1 MFGTYR
7 TVLALAVVLHHL
19 IAIPVVGHY
28 AVHGFFILSGYLM
41 TYIMNRTYGYSL
53 TGIRSFALNRFL
65 RLYPAY
71 WAILAASLIA
81 ILWFGEEN
89 SIQYR
94 AFIFIPNSIAEW
106 SQNISLI
113 FYDLFPDKVSP
124 RISPPTWALTI
135 EIAFYLLI
143 AVGISKSKRLTLA
156 WFIVSAVYMLCTHI
170 FHLDY
175 RYRYSIVFSGTLPF
189 SIGALAY
196 HFYDSIKKHVPYQ
209 HATKLIPALFVA
221 FILNSAVAALSEQA
235 GFGKGVFLCF
245 YLNYLIN
252 ASIIILLIDGRMP
265 WVSKSLDKAIGD
277 YSYPL
282 YLMHWQVGFVASMVL
297 WGSPINGFN
306 TEGIVALALAL
317 PICFI
322 ACWLVIHC
330 VDEPIERL
338 RKRIKTAAKA
348 PDVNA
353 ALVPPL

>member
-19 IAIPVVGHY
+19 IAVPVVGHY

-41 TYIMNRTYGYSL
+41 TYIMNRTYGYSFK
-53 TGIRSFALNRFL
+53 GIRAFALNRFL

-71 WAILAASLIA
+71 WAILVASVIV
-81 ILWFGEEN
+81 ILWFGETN
-89 SIQYR
+89 SVRYR
-94 AFIFIPNSIAEW
+94 EFIFIPSSFSEW
-106 SQNISLI
+106 SQNVSLI
-113 FYDLFPDKVSP
+113 FFDLFPDRVSP
-124 RISPPTWALTI
+124 RVSPPTWALTI
-135 EIAFYLLI
+135 EVVFYLLI
-143 AVGISKSKRLTLA
+143 AVGISKSKRITLA
-156 WFIVSAVYMLCTHI
+156 WLFASGLYMLLTHV

-189 SIGALAY
+189 AIGAIAY
-196 HFYDSIKKHVPYQ
+196 HFYDSIKKYVPYKNS
-209 HATKLIPALFVA
+209 TTLIPALLLA
-221 FILNSAVAALSEQA
+221 FIVNSAIAAFSEQA

-252 ASIIILLIDGRMP
+252 AAIIILLIDGKMP
-265 WVSKSLDKAIGD
+265 LVSKALDKAIGD

-282 YLMHWQVGFVASMVL
+282 YLMHWQVGFAASMML
-297 WGSPINGFN
+297 WGIPINGFN
-306 TEGIVALALAL
+306 TQGIAALVLAL

-322 ACWLVIHC
+322 LCWLVIRG

-338 RKRIKTAAKA
+338 RKRIKTANRA
-348 PDVNA
+348 PDVNV